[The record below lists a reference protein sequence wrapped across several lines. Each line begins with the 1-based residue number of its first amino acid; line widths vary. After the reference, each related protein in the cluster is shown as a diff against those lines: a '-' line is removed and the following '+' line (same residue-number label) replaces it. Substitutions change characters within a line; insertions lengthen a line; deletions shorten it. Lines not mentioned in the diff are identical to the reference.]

1 MNTLLEINIKEVD
14 VKIDHEYVYINIS
27 HGIFT
32 AKISVNNI
40 KSLTAKLL
48 KLSQAK

>member
-14 VKIDHEYVYINIS
+14 VKIDHEYIYINIS

-32 AKISVNNI
+32 AKISVINI
-40 KSLTAKLL
+40 KSLTTKLL
-48 KLSQAK
+48 KSSQTK